1 MRKKII
7 YIIGIILGC
16 SQLSFG
22 QSDLVKF
29 GAISR
34 GVVQESTLEDSDT
47 TNPNRDNSG
56 EVVVDLKL
64 NINPNKKT
72 EIGTVVR
79 LESDLGGFFGAGS
92 AISLRQLY
100 VKGTVYDA
108 ISYELGDIYLELS
121 PYTLYNT
128 NGESDANEAKV
139 FSQLREDFNEY
150 DNFNIGNA
158 WWSQGGH
165 VNFGLEFDS
174 LANKGAQF
182 DLFTSRVVSQSTSR
196 FLAGGRA
203 SLFDKSNYYVK
214 ANLVQLFDAKR
225 VNPSEESLR
234 NTVASL
240 EWEYI
245 LDLGKGNLLFNG
257 ETGFSTY
264 KISEPVDSD
273 ADLIVP
279 EDRDGQF
286 VNAGLDLETKDK
298 KVKIG
303 AKFLRNGSQFFSAG
317 AQTKRLDFTAE
328 PDLFQNVANDPF
340 NNREL
345 NIYDVIA
352 NQNFYNPEISS
363 TLQTYNP
370 LYGNT
375 TPYGIATPNR
385 QGVIISG
392 SYADSAKVFD
402 ANVEAAL
409 LADVVGVGTEEKRN
423 FTKLSANVNL
433 NLADLIGYKKQFKIY
448 GGAVYEQTSRDG
460 DLSAIDLTTTHI
472 DGGLDIEILKKLS
485 LLGGIKLLTGSGN
498 EFLYDFS
505 DRNLFTIP
513 TSFNVDENQT
523 LTGIGLRYQFSDNTY
538 LTIKNYNLSVNNN
551 LSSDEDYSF
560 NQWMLF
566 FSLKL

>member
-1 MRKKII
+1 M
-7 YIIGIILGC
+7 
-16 SQLSFG
+16 
-22 QSDLVKF
+22 
-29 GAISR
+29 
-34 GVVQESTLEDSDT
+34 
-47 TNPNRDNSG
+47 
-56 EVVVDLKL
+56 VDLKL

-72 EIGTVVR
+72 EIGTVIR

-100 VKGTVYDA
+100 IKGTVYDA
-108 ISYELGDIYLELS
+108 VSYELGDIYLELS

-128 NGESDANEAKV
+128 NGESDANEAKI

-165 VNFGLEFDS
+165 VNFGFEFDS
-174 LANKGAQF
+174 LASKGIQF
-182 DLFTSRVVSQSTSR
+182 DLFTTRLISQSNSR

-203 SLFDKSNYYVK
+203 ALFNKSNYSVK
-214 ANLVQLFDAKR
+214 ANLVQTFDAR
-225 VNPSEESLR
+225 RINPLEESLR
-234 NTVASL
+234 NTVGTI

-245 LDLGKGNLLFNG
+245 INLGKGNLLFNG

-264 KISEPVDSD
+264 NINEPFESD

-286 VNAGLDLETKDK
+286 VNGGLDLVTKNK
-298 KVKIG
+298 KIKVG

-317 AQTKRLDFTAE
+317 AQTKRLDFTAA

-345 NIYDVIA
+345 NIYDLIA
-352 NQNFYNPEISS
+352 NQNVYNPEISS
-363 TLQTYNP
+363 TLQAYNP
-370 LYGNT
+370 LYGNA

-385 QGVIISG
+385 QGIIISG
-392 SYADSAKVFD
+392 SYADSAKIFD

-409 LADVVGVGTEEKRN
+409 LEDVVGVGTEEKRS
-423 FTKLSANVNL
+423 FTKIGLNVNL
-433 NLADLIGYKKQFKIY
+433 NLADIIGYKRQFKIY

-472 DGGLDIEILKKLS
+472 DGGLDFEIFKKLS
-485 LLGGIKLLTGSGN
+485 LLGGIKLLTGNGN
-498 EFLYDFS
+498 EFLNDFS
-505 DRNLFTIP
+505 DRNLFTFP
-513 TSFNVDENQT
+513 TSFNVDETQT
-523 LTGIGLRYQFSDNTY
+523 LTGVGLRYQFSDNTY
-538 LTIKNYNLSVNNN
+538 LTIKNYGLNVSNN

-560 NQWMLF
+560 NQWKLF